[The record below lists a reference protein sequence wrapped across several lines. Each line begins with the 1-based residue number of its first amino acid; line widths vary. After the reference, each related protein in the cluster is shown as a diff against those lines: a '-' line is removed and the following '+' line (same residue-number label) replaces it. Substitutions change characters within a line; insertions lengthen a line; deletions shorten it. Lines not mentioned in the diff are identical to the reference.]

1 MTTTPREQWFL
12 ASRYGTTAQP
22 GNWWHSLD
30 LMLLSLAGNRQ
41 PHGLLFLR
49 LHYTC
54 WHDSLCLCFRDALHS
69 VFDEVIMVDVMDSCD
84 AANLALMKRPD
95 LGVTITKL
103 HCWTLLQYSKCVFMD
118 ADTLVRKTIR
128 LKFKWFICIF
138 FLDFHC
144 SWYVILNAFEVFFF
158 FVNYVLLCFVVCR
171 CCPT

>member
-49 LHYTC
+49 LLYTC

-128 LKFKWFICIF
+128 LKLKVIHMHFLLRLPLFLICHFKRIWG
-138 FLDFHC
+138 
-144 SWYVILNAFEVFFF
+144 FFF